1 MNSTT
6 FDRSLLG
13 TVFAKPERSHTDS
26 SDVPVS
32 YALRATVGLWCFVL
46 LIFLPVIISRHG
58 SDGWFSILLD
68 SSTVIISMGIG
79 MALFA
84 VFRETVDWR
93 PAARIAAWAAG
104 IFAASL
110 MQLAF
115 DYLFTVW
122 MAISLEASWAGMA
135 QNLARFW
142 GSWFNYLAVFSVNLG
157 LFQIALGRRR
167 VAAQERQLAEMR
179 ASAQQAEI
187 AALRVQVNPHF
198 LFNTLNAISSLIIA
212 RRNEAAEEA
221 VDRLSAF
228 LRSTAD
234 IGANES
240 ITIDEELS
248 LVEQY
253 MDIERIRF
261 ADRLQLDIDCSR
273 AAGAR
278 EIPALLLMP
287 VIAGMTERAVAATRE
302 PVTVAIAAEQ
312 RHNRLI
318 VDIATVGPNL
328 AIPVDLGPDHDFD
341 AVATRLRVWYG
352 NDAAISRQGTAGGMA
367 VNISIAVR

>member
-1 MNSTT
+1 MNSIT

-13 TVFAKPERSHTDS
+13 TVFAKPNRSHADAE
-26 SDVPVS
+26 VPTS
-32 YALRATVGLWCFVL
+32 YALRATIGLWCFVL
-46 LIFLPVIISRHG
+46 LMFLPVIITRHG
-58 SDGWFSILLD
+58 AGEWFSIILD
-68 SSTVIISMGIG
+68 SSTVVVSMGIG
-79 MALFA
+79 MVLFA
-84 VFRETVDWR
+84 VFRETIDWR
-93 PAARIAAWAAG
+93 PGARLIAWGLG
-104 IFAASL
+104 ILGASL
-110 MQLAF
+110 TQLAF
-115 DYLFTVW
+115 DYLFTSW
-122 MAISLEASWAGMA
+122 MASSLDASWAD
-135 QNLARFW
+135 LARNISRFW

-157 LFQIALGRRR
+157 LFQITLGRRR

-234 IGANES
+234 IGANAA
-240 ITIDEELS
+240 ITVDEELS
-248 LVEQY
+248 LVGQY

-261 ADRLQLDIDCSR
+261 GDRLVLEIACSR

-287 VIAGMTERAVAATRE
+287 IVATMAERAVALSRD
-302 PVTVAIAAEQ
+302 PVTVTIVADI
-312 RHNRLI
+312 RHNRLDI
-318 VDIATVGPNL
+318 DIATASNSLTAPL
-328 AIPVDLGPDHDFD
+328 DAGPDHDFD
-341 AVATRLRVWYG
+341 AIATRLHVWYG
-352 NDAAISRQGTAGGMA
+352 GGATISRHVTERGVEA
-367 VNISIAVR
+367 NITITIK